1 MPLLRCGRGWRDLLR
16 PSFAWAPLYFLS
28 LYLYL
33 NTIWAANQLFA
44 LASAGLFTGVIL
56 IVCASSRAVPH
67 IPPVLLRRAALA
79 FAAGTFLGALYLLF
93 ELVTHASMMR
103 LALNSIDLL
112 QRNAKHMHIVDG
124 EVTKIK
130 LSILDRS
137 AAIVTFNLWPT
148 LLVLSNIESR
158 NRLVLSA
165 VFFIITAVA
174 IFFSEHDSSQVALL
188 FSPLIFFSASFW
200 PRLTVKVL
208 ATTWCLAF
216 VLVLPTVL
224 AAYKAELHTASW
236 LPTSARHR
244 VIIWEYT
251 AERVPDHLW
260 GGIGAAST
268 PTLKP
273 KRDIQEK
280 PKGSRFERT
289 TGEHAHDLFL
299 QALYE
304 LGVVGVFLIAFAGA
318 SVALAIYSLPSQ
330 AVAFVAATFFVCVA
344 IEAFAWSIWQT
355 WLMCAVGLLAVY
367 VQVTGYAFKN
377 CKLEED

>member
-1 MPLLRCGRGWRDLLR
+1 
-16 PSFAWAPLYFLS
+16 
-28 LYLYL
+28 
-33 NTIWAANQLFA
+33 
-44 LASAGLFTGVIL
+44 
-56 IVCASSRAVPH
+56 
-67 IPPVLLRRAALA
+67 
-79 FAAGTFLGALYLLF
+79 
-93 ELVTHASMMR
+93 
-103 LALNSIDLL
+103 
-112 QRNAKHMHIVDG
+112 
-124 EVTKIK
+124 
-130 LSILDRS
+130 
-137 AAIVTFNLWPT
+137 
-148 LLVLSNIESR
+148 
-158 NRLVLSA
+158 
-165 VFFIITAVA
+165 
-174 IFFSEHDSSQVALL
+174 
-188 FSPLIFFSASFW
+188 
-200 PRLTVKVL
+200 
-208 ATTWCLAF
+208 
-216 VLVLPTVL
+216 VL

-355 WLMCAVGLLAVY
+355 WLMCAVGLLAIY